1 MTSHHY
7 PLVHVWFGDP
17 SERELQPHDMYLA
30 VYAAGGGKRN
40 MANFVRQPTIPGSDA
55 STTRFRTSDVHVYLS
70 GFLQEVNRNNSQL
83 FICRWASGRG
93 EWVPKRIKA
102 WSGANQLKLIPE
114 WFKARFWDNKQE
126 KKHPW
131 FMFALLHEHQGQT
144 MLFTSDSFPVHQ
156 YYPTGPKKTD
166 PNDTACRVA
175 FHKVLKQAP
184 PTSLRPENL
193 LRNNAPS
200 TPTSIPNTSTTVAE
214 SSGSSTPLAG
224 TQKVKQEN
232 GVHRTLPPAFPG
244 VMLNACTGGAGDTDP
259 ASPLARTASGA
270 VSSATVMSPNTA
282 AIASMSGLMGMMA
295 MNGSTRSPSPG
306 SSSAASSAA
315 SSPHA
320 DEHDGGGGEDTA
332 SDDDEHLRQSI
343 GIKAPVPKRRVSA
356 KKGTG
361 SRRRSTGSAS
371 VPPRA
376 GNGTGAS
383 SSGAVPVR
391 RKSADGRR
399 MGRPAADD
407 ASCRKSDTRVK
418 RSKIATTSLSDPTK
432 GTAKPA
438 GVLDPT
444 QIDAAQA
451 LLSLGVPMR

>member
-1 MTSHHY
+1 
-7 PLVHVWFGDP
+7 
-17 SERELQPHDMYLA
+17 
-30 VYAAGGGKRN
+30 
-40 MANFVRQPTIPGSDA
+40 MANFVRQPAIAGSDA

-144 MLFTSDSFPVHQ
+144 LLFTSDSFPVHQ

-193 LRNNAPS
+193 LRNSTPS
-200 TPTSIPNTSTTVAE
+200 TPNAGTTSSTAGIE
-214 SSGSSTPLAG
+214 SSSTPSGAAG
-224 TQKVKQEN
+224 GHKVKQEN
-232 GVHRTLPPAFPG
+232 GGHRALPPPFPSN
-244 VMLNACTGGAGDTDP
+244 MLNPSANAGGSGP

-270 VSSATVMSPNTA
+270 VSSATAMSPNTA

-306 SSSAASSAA
+306 MSSTTSSVA
-315 SSPHA
+315 SSPLTG
-320 DEHDGGGGEDTA
+320 EHEGGGGEDTA
-332 SDDDEHLRQSI
+332 SDDDEQHRQTQLQSI
-343 GIKAPVPKRRVSA
+343 CAKATVPKRRVST
-356 KKGTG
+356 KKGAVN
-361 SRRRSTGSAS
+361 RRRSTGTAVAS
-371 VPPRA
+371 PRA
-376 GNGTGAS
+376 GSMIGM
-383 SSGAVPVR
+383 SSGLQGAAVPVR

-399 MGRPAADD
+399 TGRPASDLGTPSDD
-407 ASCRKSDTRVK
+407 ATIRKQDTRVK
-418 RSKIATTSLSDPTK
+418 RSKLTSTSTSDPTT
-432 GTAKPA
+432 GTLKPN